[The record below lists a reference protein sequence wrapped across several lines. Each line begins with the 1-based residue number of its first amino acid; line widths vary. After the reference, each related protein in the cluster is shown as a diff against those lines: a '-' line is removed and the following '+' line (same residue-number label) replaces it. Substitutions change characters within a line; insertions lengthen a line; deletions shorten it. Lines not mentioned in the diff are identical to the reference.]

1 MNKRFFTALLFLVLA
16 SGMIFCQST
25 LVSRYVDGA
34 NKAYVNGNNAD
45 AFKYINMA
53 LGQYEAGKMPDNVI
67 SLAQAIYSDYLR
79 DVKVAGDTVAFAE
92 FRQWA
97 AEFPSVIDAK
107 LTREM
112 NQVQAQ
118 FEAEA
123 AQIEKLRIET
133 EALKVA
139 SNMGQGASS
148 EQTEALIAANNTLM
162 SKIDELSASQ
172 EQTALAYQQSQE
184 QIAAMQLQQQQ
195 TTQALKDAQA
205 QQQQTAQIFADAQK
219 QSAQALEA
227 AQAQQQQTALAFQ
240 QSQEQI
246 AAMQL
251 QQQQTAQAMKDAQD
265 QAAIAL
271 QSAQQ
276 QTAQAAKAIQDAQNQ
291 AAQSM
296 QAAQAQVE
304 AMKQVQEQTTMAL
317 ADAQKTAIQAT
328 EALKTA
334 NSQTS
339 QAIKENQALTEQ
351 ALKQTNSLLEQN
363 QQAIA
368 QGQKETNQ
376 LIQSTNQ
383 SLQATT
389 QTLLNS
395 QEQANQTLQ
404 STTKTILDGQQQTNQ
419 ALQSTTKTILD
430 GQEQTNQAL
439 QSTTKTILDGQQQT
453 NQALQSTTKT
463 ILDGQEQTN
472 LTLQSTTKTILDGQ
486 EQTNLTLQTTTQTLI
501 QNQEET
507 SAAINESLQAQAL
520 IQEQQKEAI
529 ETVLVGIES
538 SSEASKASTKQIMIV
553 LAVLVGLIFI
563 GIIAAIISISMS
575 RKQQKLFAETL
586 RVVSELQ
593 RIPLEASSN
602 YNNLSLEDLYSGM
615 RALESANS
623 DSKGGRK
630 ALQQFDK
637 KEVSD
642 ELRAE
647 LRDLATACERW
658 GQKIDKITNRK
669 NNSKNVAEL
678 VFKIAQKMDLGEYTS
693 MLYFCAAMVYDI
705 GFLNLDENLLNKSS
719 LTEEEKYQIRSHVRE
734 GIKLIDFVPEKFKS
748 VFVEAILMHHE
759 NLDGSGY
766 PDGLHDKQIPAVSR
780 LIRVVESFI
789 AQISKRN
796 YHGIFDKET
805 AISELRKYP
814 ERYDQTI
821 VNALDTLI

>member
-1 MNKRFFTALLFLVLA
+1 MNKRFFTTLLFLVLA

-53 LGQYEAGKMPDNVI
+53 LGQYEAGKVPDNVI

-79 DVKVAGDTVAFAE
+79 DVKASGDTVAFAE
-92 FRQWA
+92 FRQWGS
-97 AEFPSVIDAK
+97 EFPSVIDAK
-107 LTREM
+107 LTREI
-112 NQVQAQ
+112 NQVQTQ
-118 FEAEA
+118 FDAEA

-246 AAMQL
+246 AAMQA
-251 QQQQTAQAMKDAQD
+251 QQQQTAQAMKEAQD
-265 QAAIAL
+265 QAAMAL

-328 EALKTA
+328 EALKNA
-334 NSQTS
+334 NDQTS

-351 ALKQTNSLLEQN
+351 ALKQTNSLLAQN
-363 QQAIA
+363 QQVLT

-376 LIQSTNQ
+376 LIQTTNQTLQNTTQ
-383 SLQATT
+383 SLQTTT

-395 QEQANQTLQ
+395 
-404 STTKTILDGQQQTNQ
+404 
-419 ALQSTTKTILD
+419 
-430 GQEQTNQAL
+430 QEQTNQAL

-463 ILDGQEQTN
+463 ILDGQQQTN
-472 LTLQSTTKTILDGQ
+472 QTLQSTTKTILDGQ
-486 EQTNLTLQTTTQTLI
+486 EQTNQTLQSTTKSILDGQEQANLTLQATSQTLI

-507 SAAINESLQAQAL
+507 SAAINESLQAQTL
-520 IQEQQKEAI
+520 LQEQQKEAM
-529 ETVLVGIES
+529 ENVLVGIENTA
-538 SSEASKASTKQIMIV
+538 EASKASTKQIMIV

-623 DSKGGRK
+623 EAKSGRK

-637 KEVSD
+637 KEVND

-705 GFLNLDENLLNKSS
+705 GFLNLDENLLNKGS